1 MILASP
7 KSYFVCNSNG
17 IKILTKKVVL
27 NIKKGFDNLTIH
39 KITKLTI
46 EKILPLRIKT
56 EN

>member
-7 KSYFVCNSNG
+7 KSYFVCNRNG
-17 IKILTKKVVL
+17 IKILTKKIVL
-27 NIKKGFDNLTIH
+27 TIKKGFDNLTIH

-46 EKILPLRIKT
+46 ENILTLRNKT